1 MNIPFLSL
9 HDVTAKYKD
18 EIHEA
23 VKRVVDSGWYL
34 QGKEN
39 EQFEKHYAE
48 YIGTKHCIGC
58 ANGLDALIWIFR
70 AYIELGV
77 MQPGDEVIVPANT
90 YIATIL
96 AITEN
101 GLIPVLVEP
110 RQDTLQIDDS
120 LIEERITERTK
131 AICIVHLYGRLAY
144 TEKIGELCAKYGLK
158 LIEDNAQAHG
168 CSYRAPQ
175 SPEGEVVATTMQER
189 TGVNMADPAYYPTLK
204 KRAAEMRAN
213 PTEAENILWNALSE
227 QKLGYKIR
235 RQHIVSQYILD
246 FAYHDCR
253 LAIELDGGYHNTEDQ
268 QYDDA
273 VRTKNLEALGWHVLR
288 FTNDEVYNNLD
299 EVLAKIKS
307 AIESATATSP
317 TDASPLGEC
326 GAGRLAK
333 RTGSLGDAAG
343 HSFYPGKNLGALGDG
358 GAVTTDDDELAAA
371 IRALANYGSQKK
383 YVFKYTGRNSRLDE
397 IQAAVLDVKL
407 RHLDE
412 DLKARQEIADYYY
425 DHIDNPL
432 IELPVRLPH
441 ENNVYHL
448 FPILVKNLP
457 HNPLEGKSSCQE
469 YLGDSTCMG
478 DFLQVHTATSP
489 SGDCG
494 AGLCGA
500 DSLRDKL
507 QKYLEDNGV
516 GTVIHYPIPPH
527 LQECYQNS
535 PFRGLGGLPITEL
548 LADCELSLPISPT
561 MTMEEAAE
569 VVRLVNEFKE

>member
-9 HDVTAKYKD
+9 HDVTSKYKD

-39 EQFEKHYAE
+39 EQFEQHYAE

-110 RQDTLQIDDS
+110 RKDTLQIDDS

-144 TEKIGELCAKYGLK
+144 TEKIGELCKKYNLK

-168 CSYRAPQ
+168 CTMPIANSQ
-175 SPEGEVVATTMQER
+175 SPIA
-189 TGVNMADPAYYPTLK
+189 
-204 KRAAEMRAN
+204 
-213 PTEAENILWNALSE
+213 
-227 QKLGYKIR
+227 
-235 RQHIVSQYILD
+235 
-246 FAYHDCR
+246 
-253 LAIELDGGYHNTEDQ
+253 
-268 QYDDA
+268 
-273 VRTKNLEALGWHVLR
+273 
-288 FTNDEVYNNLD
+288 
-299 EVLAKIKS
+299 
-307 AIESATATSP
+307 
-317 TDASPLGEC
+317 
-326 GAGRLAK
+326 AK
-333 RTGSLGDAAG
+333 RTGSLGNAAG

-358 GAVTTDDDELAAA
+358 GAVTTNDDELAAA

-412 DLKARQEIADYYY
+412 DLKARQAIADYYY

-432 IELPVRLPH
+432 VELPVRLPH

-448 FPILVKNLP
+448 FPILVK
-457 HNPLEGKSSCQE
+457 
-469 YLGDSTCMG
+469 GDG
-478 DFLQVHTATSP
+478 QLAIDNR
-489 SGDCG
+489 
-494 AGLCGA
+494 
-500 DSLRDKL
+500 RDQL
-507 QKYLEDNGV
+507 QKYLEENGV

-527 LQECYQNS
+527 LQECYANEEWNTPQLS
-535 PFRGLGGLPITEL
+535 LPITAL
-548 LADCELSLPISPT
+548 IADCELSLPISPT

-569 VVRLVNEFKE
+569 VVRLVNAFKE